1 MLVYG
6 LLLALLTWVATRVLW
21 RRLRY
26 DLHKI
31 PTPRGLPLLG
41 QTLDMINIIRGNEE
55 ECFLRAR
62 WMRQLGFPK
71 IMRVSGSAPGDG

>member
-1 MLVYG
+1 MWVYG
-6 LLLALLTWVATRVLW
+6 LLLAVLTLLTTRVLW

-41 QTLDMINIIRGNEE
+41 QTLEMINMIRNKEE
-55 ECFLRAR
+55 ESFMRGRWLRE
-62 WMRQLGFPK
+62 LGYPK
-71 IMRVSGSAPGDG
+71 IMKASSSVS